1 MTTGLVN
8 DVAAAAPPATAG
20 DTDEPSGTIT
30 ISDAVVAK
38 LASWAVLE
46 VPDAGGATPRVFGR
60 AVPGAGH
67 LGIRET
73 SLTTAPKSSADV
85 DGSVARVEV
94 AISVRWPV
102 SIRQVTE
109 QVRGHLSERVH
120 ALTGLTVAE
129 VRVTVTDL
137 VTHVAPTGRVR

>member
-1 MTTGLVN
+1 MTAGPVTLESGTSP
-8 DVAAAAPPATAG
+8 AAAG
-20 DTDEPSGTIT
+20 DTDEPSGTII

-38 LASWAVLE
+38 LASRAVLE
-46 VPDAGGATPRVFGR
+46 MPDTGGAAPRVLGR
-60 AVPGAGH
+60 TVPGAAH

-94 AISVRWPV
+94 TISVRWPV

-109 QVRGHLSERVH
+109 RLRSHLRERLH

-129 VRVTVTDL
+129 VRITVTGL
-137 VTHVAPTGRVR
+137 VTPVAPTGRVR